1 MTTVTRTTGSRFTR
15 IILIATAALAAG
27 LFAFPAPASA
37 ASGHGHGHGN
47 GHGQSYGHGQS
58 NGHDHGNGNGH
69 SDGYGRYDGHSNGA
83 AHGYAAFPTVP
94 RTIIVGQRGYYQPY
108 YSGRVY
114 YGPHHHYH
122 AAYRFPVYVGGS
134 VVYQPYYY
142 CGDSLFVGGA
152 VALPHLA
159 FGINFGSPGGVS
171 FGGFY
176 SSPGYVAPAPYP
188 YVAYTTPVY
197 PAPAP
202 YYGPDV
208 YYRGR
213 HCEHGDGDYD
223 GD

>member
-1 MTTVTRTTGSRFTR
+1 MSTVTRTTGMRFTR
-15 IILIATAALAAG
+15 IVLIATAALAAG

-37 ASGHGHGHGN
+37 DGGHGHGHGN
-47 GHGQSYGHGQS
+47 GHGDS
-58 NGHDHGNGNGH
+58 NGH
-69 SDGYGRYDGHSNGA
+69 YHSNGP
-83 AHGYAAFPTVP
+83 AHGYGAYPTVP
-94 RTIIVGQRGYYQPY
+94 RSIVVGQRGYYQPY
-108 YSGRVY
+108 YNGRVY
-114 YGPHHHYH
+114 YAPHHHYH
-122 AAYRFPVYVGGS
+122 VAYRFPVYVGGS

-159 FGINFGSPGGVS
+159 VGINFGSPGGVS

-188 YVAYTTPVY
+188 YAAN
-197 PAPAP
+197 PAPAYRVPPP

-208 YYRGR
+208 YDRGR
-213 HCEHGDGDYD
+213 HCDHGDGDYD